1 MKKYREVFG
10 FFFIV
15 SIFFLFPQNARSQDI
30 KVGVIF
36 SLTGPGAQPGNE
48 CLQGVELAADVQN
61 EKGGIGGKKI
71 KLIIGDAPDP
81 KAAAG
86 EAERLITLEKTKI
99 ILGTYSTAL
108 SVAASEITNRYQVPH
123 FELSAISDPITE
135 KGYKYLWRICCR
147 GSDFARMVVDFTR
160 EVTAGKLGIP
170 PDKLRI
176 AIVAEDSLYGT
187 TILNYL
193 DELMPPA
200 KLTNIVAKER
210 YSAKTVDLS
219 PLIMKIKSAN
229 PDVLLAASYTTDG
242 ILMTRQAKELGLNV
256 KAWHGFGAGYGD
268 AVFGEALGKDSD
280 YILNVGYC
288 PPNYVNKNA
297 VPGLED
303 LVRRYQKKYGHPLSS
318 VYPAATYMGA
328 MAVFDIIRRAGSLDA
343 EAIAKAAWETDI
355 QEWTTP
361 SGWGVRFFGPG
372 KPHPGQNSR
381 SFAYVLQ
388 WKDQKYQVIWP
399 AKAKY
404 AEPALP
410 MPPWNNRGK

>member
-1 MKKYREVFG
+1 MQRYLGTLGFLFG
-10 FFFIV
+10 V
-15 SIFFLFPQNARSQDI
+15 AIFFLFPQDGCSEDI

-36 SLTGPGAQPGNE
+36 SLSGPGAQPGNE
-48 CLQGVELAADVQN
+48 CLQGVELAAEVQN
-61 EKGGIGGKKI
+61 EKGGIGGNKI
-71 KLIIGDAPDP
+71 KLVVADAPDP

-86 EAERLITLEKTKI
+86 EAERLITLENTKI
-99 ILGTYSTAL
+99 ILGTYSTSL
-108 SVAASEITNRYQVPH
+108 SVAASEMTNRYQVPH
-123 FELSAISDPITE
+123 FELTAISDPITE

-147 GSDFARMVVDFTR
+147 GSDFARMVVDFTK
-160 EVTAGKLGIP
+160 EVTASKLGMSP
-170 PDKLRI
+170 EKLRI

-187 TILNYL
+187 TILNFL
-193 DELMPPA
+193 DEFMPPA

-210 YSAKTVDLS
+210 YSAKAVDLS
-219 PLIMKIKSAN
+219 PLILKIKTAR
-229 PDVLLAASYTTDG
+229 PDVMLVASYTTDG
-242 ILMTRQAKELGLNV
+242 ILMLRQAKELGLNV

-288 PPNYVNKNA
+288 PPNYVNKSA

-303 LVRRYQKKYGHPLSS
+303 LVKRFERKYGKPLLS

-328 MAVFDIIRRAGSLDA
+328 MAVFDVIRRAGSLDR

-355 QEWTTP
+355 PEWSTT

-372 KPHPGQNSR
+372 KPHPGQNAR

-388 WKDQKYQVIWP
+388 WKDKKYQVIWP

-404 AEPALP
+404 ADPALP
-410 MPPWNNRGK
+410 MPTWEEKAK